1 MSTDDD
7 DLSHEQR
14 LLRDNA
20 RRFLAAEV
28 SPRVGEFEKRGEFD
42 WTLPARLRDCAI
54 PREALPELARQ
65 AMGQQRL
72 LQNNPRPV
80 DEADALAIYEAAW

>member
-1 MSTDDD
+1 
-7 DLSHEQR
+7 
-14 LLRDNA
+14 
-20 RRFLAAEV
+20 
-28 SPRVGEFEKRGEFD
+28 
-42 WTLPARLRDCAI
+42 

>member
-1 MSTDDD
+1 MSTDD

-20 RRFLAAEV
+20 RRFLATEV

-42 WTLPARLRDCAI
+42 WTLPARLRDYGFPDDEI
-54 PREALPELARQ
+54 E
-65 AMGQQRL
+65 RL
-72 LQNNPRPV
+72 RSAGVLVEPSSK
-80 DEADALAIYEAAW
+80 